1 MSSLIVEV
9 CKIDDVQTHP
19 NADKMEIAIVK
30 GWRTCIGK
38 GQMKK
43 GDLCVYIPP
52 DAILP
57 IALSDRWKV
66 TNYLSQ
72 VKDGDGNVIGGRV
85 KVARLRGE
93 PSYGFVMAV
102 EDPSWVVG
110 HDVVEHYGITK
121 WEPPQDCTDGD
132 AETPHPAFH
141 HYYNIENL
149 FNFPDVIKDGEEVVF
164 TEKIHGMNARVGLI
178 RDTKDD
184 GTPIWRFMAGSHDV
198 RRKELQAQRKRGVE
212 YSPDG
217 MPVME
222 DVMKPVRNEKGKI
235 VFLADGV
242 TPEERLVTQEKE
254 WFYEVTMR
262 SRFFEILDVPGIRNL
277 LVRLCNGQNN
287 VIVFGEL
294 YGSGIQDLTYGMQNG
309 QTAFRVFDISV
320 NGKYMSVDKKI
331 AACTQAK
338 LQMVPTLY
346 RGPYSKAKVDEYV
359 GGPTTLC
366 DASKIVGFKDRE
378 GIVITTVA
386 EHSVA
391 TEKKFFDRA
400 CLKAISF
407 AYEDRKGGTEFH

>member
-1 MSSLIVEV
+1 MSSSLIVEV
-9 CKIDDVQTHP
+9 CKVEEVFPHP
-19 NADKMEIAIVK
+19 NADRMEIILVK

-52 DAILP
+52 NAILP
-57 IALSDRWKV
+57 IALSDRWNV
-66 TNYLSQ
+66 TNYLAE
-72 VKDGDGNVIGGRV
+72 VRDGDGNIVGGRV

-93 PSYGFVMAV
+93 PSYGFAMAV
-102 EDPSWVVG
+102 EDPLWVVG
-110 HDVVEHYGITK
+110 FDVAEHYGITK

-149 FNFPDVIKDGEEVVF
+149 FNFPDVIKEGEEVVF

-212 YSPDG
+212 YGPDG

-222 DVMKPVRNEKGKI
+222 DVMKPIRNEKGKI
-235 VFLADGV
+235 IFQEDGV
-242 TPEERLVTQEKE
+242 TPQEQLVTQEKE

-262 SRFFEILDVPGIRNL
+262 SRFFEILDTPGLRNL

-287 VIVFGEL
+287 VIIFGEF
-294 YGSGIQDLTYGMQNG
+294 YGTAQDMHTDSR
-309 QTAFRVFDISV
+309 T
-320 NGKYMSVDKKI
+320 
-331 AACTQAK
+331 AK
-338 LQMVPTLY
+338 LLSVCSTLALMASTWMWTTKYCLHVLPGCKWSQSFTVGLIPRQRWMSTSVVP
-346 RGPYSKAKVDEYV
+346 R
-359 GGPTTLC
+359 LC
-366 DASKIVGFKDRE
+366 VLL
-378 GIVITTVA
+378 
-386 EHSVA
+386 
-391 TEKKFFDRA
+391 KKLVHLRA
-400 CLKAISF
+400 GRAL
-407 AYEDRKGGTEFH
+407 